1 MSSCREGDLLNALNE
16 TQASGCC
23 GCRVEPIWGRVD
35 QIDDDDSD
43 DVEAETR

>member
-1 MSSCREGDLLNALNE
+1 MRSTKPRLVDVVV
-16 TQASGCC
+16 
-23 GCRVEPIWGRVD
+23 VEWNRSWGRVD